1 MAIRAAARRFSLL
14 CYGARVDFA
23 LWSAII
29 GLLLV
34 VMALSDSVLAR
45 LPLSTSMLYV
55 LVGVAVSPLAF
66 GLSSLTPAS
75 HAKLVE
81 HTAEVV
87 VLLSLFTAGLKMSL
101 GLKDG
106 RWLLPVRLAVIS
118 MLVTVACIAAA
129 GTWLLGLSLGAA
141 VLLGGILAPT
151 DPVLASEVELENA
164 DDRDRL
170 RFSLTGEAGMNDG
183 TAFPIVLLGLGLL
196 GLHELGSFGW
206 RWFSLNVV
214 WGAVCGIGVGATLGT
229 LVGRMVL
236 YLRRT
241 HKEATGLDNFLALGL
256 IGLSYGVAQLAN
268 GLGFLAV
275 FAAGVAL
282 RRIEQQETRA
292 ATPVAGNG
300 APAPAAVVEKAAVD
314 PDPRHAQRAAVH
326 PQHAPAYLAHAVS
339 TFNEQIERIGEVA
352 AVIVIGMM
360 LWAIEWHQVRW
371 WFIVMLLVL
380 IRPLSVLVGLAGTN
394 TLWSQR
400 TLIGWF
406 GIRGI
411 GSLYYVMY
419 AVNHGLAP
427 EVSNTL
433 LALTLSAVVA
443 SITLHGISVTPL
455 MSIYERSRRAR
466 KGEPE
471 PRE

>member
-1 MAIRAAARRFSLL
+1 
-14 CYGARVDFA
+14 
-23 LWSAII
+23 
-29 GLLLV
+29 
-34 VMALSDSVLAR
+34 
-45 LPLSTSMLYV
+45 
-55 LVGVAVSPLAF
+55 
-66 GLSSLTPAS
+66 
-75 HAKLVE
+75 
-81 HTAEVV
+81 
-87 VLLSLFTAGLKMSL
+87 
-101 GLKDG
+101 
-106 RWLLPVRLAVIS
+106 
-118 MLVTVACIAAA
+118 
-129 GTWLLGLSLGAA
+129 
-141 VLLGGILAPT
+141 
-151 DPVLASEVELENA
+151 
-164 DDRDRL
+164 
-170 RFSLTGEAGMNDG
+170 
-183 TAFPIVLLGLGLL
+183 VLLGLGLL

-292 ATPVAGNG
+292 ATPDAGNG

-400 TLIGWF
+400 ILIGWF